1 MSLILID
8 PRSPKAQKTFEAL
21 NALVPLNNLPITL
34 VFGGDGF
41 MLESIR
47 HQKAK
52 GVFLGINTGTLGFLM
67 NDPEDLAL
75 IAQQIHT
82 QQWHSY
88 TFPRLY
94 FEAQKSDRSHCS
106 GFVVN
111 DLYMARSS
119 GQSANLKLDIN
130 GVNVVEKL
138 MCDGLI
144 ISTALGSTAYSSSAG
159 GSPCH
164 PLIRGIHITP
174 ISPRSP
180 RLRPFMVPQN
190 SVIELQALHHDRR
203 PAQVVSD
210 GRSQGEAYSVR
221 IATGDVVQI
230 AFLSGHNFT
239 ETLIRKSLLS

>member
-1 MSLILID
+1 MSPILID
-8 PRSPKAQKTFEAL
+8 PRNPKAQELYDAL
-21 NALVPLNNLPITL
+21 SALVSLKDLPITL

-47 HQKAK
+47 NQRAK
-52 GVFLGINTGTLGFLM
+52 GVFLGLNAGTLGFLM
-67 NDPEDLAL
+67 NDPKDLAL
-75 IAQQIHT
+75 IAQQIQT

-88 TFPRLY
+88 TFPRLH
-94 FEAQKSDRSHCS
+94 FEAKKSDGSHCS

-111 DLYMARSS
+111 DIYMARSS

-190 SVIELQALHHDRR
+190 SVIELEALQPQRR

-210 GRSQGEAYSVR
+210 GRSQGEAFSVR
-221 IATGDVVQI
+221 VATGDVAQV